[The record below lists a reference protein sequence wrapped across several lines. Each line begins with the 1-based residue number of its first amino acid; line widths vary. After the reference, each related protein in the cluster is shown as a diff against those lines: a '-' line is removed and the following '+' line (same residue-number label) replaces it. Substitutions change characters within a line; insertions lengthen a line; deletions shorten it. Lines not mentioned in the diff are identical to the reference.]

1 MDNFILKLNKFVKN
15 VQQIFTKIAR
25 AIVFFVIF
33 KIVLNVRMDK
43 FAHFVKKEWNW
54 LMGNACVLMRQN
66 ILNIALRNVRNV
78 KSLNILMDFSVWIV
92 QQGVENV
99 PIMIIVWNAIYKLF
113 IMLQVS
119 FVNALVNNNIFHNL
133 NKNVLIAPNFVLI
146 VEMNLIVMED
156 AQGRH
161 IETNLTHVN
170 VIRGIF

>member
-1 MDNFILKLNKFVKN
+1 
-15 VQQIFTKIAR
+15 
-25 AIVFFVIF
+25 
-33 KIVLNVRMDK
+33 
-43 FAHFVKKEWNW
+43 
-54 LMGNACVLMRQN
+54 
-66 ILNIALRNVRNV
+66 
-78 KSLNILMDFSVWIV
+78 
-92 QQGVENV
+92 
-99 PIMIIVWNAIYKLF
+99 
-113 IMLQVS
+113 MLQVS